1 MGIKFSNVDSISV
14 LFYEL
19 FVQAIV
25 VYYFDW
31 VVYWIGLISWA
42 NFTCWYTSWCYA
54 VRLLC
59 YCFRVQIKTNALI
72 LRIFWRFDWVVC
84 NLSKRSLKQGTP
96 IEFVFHIEMRVN
108 WSWLRLMIRA
118 NLRLVRCSFIKR
130 HSYELLVMWLNL

>member
-42 NFTCWYTSWCYA
+42 NFTC
-54 VRLLC
+54 
-59 YCFRVQIKTNALI
+59 
-72 LRIFWRFDWVVC
+72 
-84 NLSKRSLKQGTP
+84 
-96 IEFVFHIEMRVN
+96 
-108 WSWLRLMIRA
+108 
-118 NLRLVRCSFIKR
+118 
-130 HSYELLVMWLNL
+130 